1 MGRRL
6 PLHEVITMS
15 YKVLKTVDV
24 PVASLEAMLST
35 LDDAISVCYEVDSTS
50 EDSDRSYPFAT
61 GYSRSTM
68 RSIREQLQ
76 SYMKN
81 ED

>member
-1 MGRRL
+1 M
-6 PLHEVITMS
+6 IIMS

-24 PVASLEAMLST
+24 PVASLEAILST

-50 EDSDRSYPFAT
+50 DNSERSYPFAT

-68 RSIREQLQ
+68 RGIREQLQ
-76 SYMKN
+76 SFMNN